1 MSQYIMKLSIISDTA
16 DKALEQILNKISE
29 NKSYS
34 TRLINFLGVSLGV
47 VERDD
52 VLFYLWGLPTELF
65 SKDINLFSSYITGSE
80 WSVIF
85 ISGRE
90 EDEIIQTTIRNSES
104 VTLLEQTL
112 DRSEDVNTIF
122 NRIFYNME
130 IRRKTLKNQ

>member
-1 MSQYIMKLSIISDTA
+1 MKLSIISDTA
-16 DKALEQILNKISE
+16 DKALECIVNKISE

-34 TRLINFLGVSLGV
+34 TRLVNFLDISLGV
-47 VERDD
+47 VEREDII
-52 VLFYLWGLPTELF
+52 FYLWGIPTMLF
-65 SKDINLFSSYITGSE
+65 SKNKNLFSSYITGSE

-85 ISGRE
+85 ISGKE

-112 DRSEDVNTIF
+112 DRSEDINTIF